1 MRLIVPKD
9 TESCSLIDVQVGKA
23 LHPNLHEVNVFL
35 QQYGRR
41 FPDVVD

>member
-23 LHPNLHEVNVFL
+23 LHPNLHEVSKCISAAIWPAN
-35 QQYGRR
+35 R
-41 FPDVVD
+41 